1 MIYPSLQGGHF
12 SSCLLSSRDKG
23 CTVNIG
29 HPVHLTT
36 STGIIVWYTFLGFFH
51 DIFCP
56 SFLNIVIAKVVNNL
70 NFLIKKALKNSSANC
85 KPFFNPSL
93 KHTDVVGLRFG
104 HKASLKGWL
113 IDRYL
118 MIHICKDFFWFDSI
132 RFHVITFELIL
143 ILVLPGLGSLIARLT
158 HVHLYLSCI
167 NII

>member
-113 IDRYL
+113 IDWLIFNDSYL
-118 MIHICKDFFWFDSI
+118 QGFFI
-132 RFHVITFELIL
+132 RFHSIPCDNFRIDLIWL
-143 ILVLPGLGSLIARLT
+143 FWFCQG
-158 HVHLYLSCI
+158 
-167 NII
+167 